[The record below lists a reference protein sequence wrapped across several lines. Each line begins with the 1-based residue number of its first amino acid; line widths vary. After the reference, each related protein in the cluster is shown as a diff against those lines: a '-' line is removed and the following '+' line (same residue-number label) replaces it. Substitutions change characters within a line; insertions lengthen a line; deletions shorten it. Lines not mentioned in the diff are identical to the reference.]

1 MTSQPSS
8 PQENSSLHGIT
19 IQVDAVALEKMRK
32 EGTTDDGFTVYCD
45 EGSRLGGLSSAT
57 TPLRYFCLAVGF

>member
-8 PQENSSLHGIT
+8 SQEISGSHGIT
-19 IQVDAVALEKMRK
+19 VQVDAVALEKMRK
-32 EGTTDDGFTVYCD
+32 EGTTDDGFTIYCD

-57 TPLRYFCLAVGF
+57 TPLRYFCLAVAF

>member
-8 PQENSSLHGIT
+8 SQENAGSHGIT

-32 EGTTDDGFTVYCD
+32 EGTTDDGFTLYCD
-45 EGSRLGGLSSAT
+45 VMADFLDD
-57 TPLRYFCLAVGF
+57 